1 VQPRLLLTLLLST
14 ACTSPRPAGPVV
26 AISGPTV
33 GAHTGQPVTADVY
46 PLRGNRPRRPVARG
60 AVQRELGL

>member
-1 VQPRLLLTLLLST
+1 MTHP
-14 ACTSPRPAGPVV
+14 CGPVV
-26 AISGPTV
+26 TISGPIV